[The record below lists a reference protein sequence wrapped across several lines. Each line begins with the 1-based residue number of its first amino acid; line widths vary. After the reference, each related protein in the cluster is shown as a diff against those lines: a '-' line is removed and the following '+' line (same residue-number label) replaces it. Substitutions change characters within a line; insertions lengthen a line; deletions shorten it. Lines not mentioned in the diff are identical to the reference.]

1 MNLTILTTYSSRLDI
16 LGCVTTVT
24 TMMDMSGTIGIREAK
39 AQLSRLVA
47 DAKSGGEWVITEH
60 GVPVA
65 KLSPLTDPD
74 APLAEP
80 DAPLAERVARLERWG
95 WIEPAEAQPA
105 AFVLQPVVAG
115 VDMQALL
122 QEDRGE

>member
-1 MNLTILTTYSSRLDI
+1 MR
-16 LGCVTTVT
+16 
-24 TMMDMSGTIGIREAK
+24 SGTIGIREAK

-65 KLSPLTDPD
+65 RLSPV
-74 APLAEP
+74 AEP
-80 DAPLAERVARLERWG
+80 DAPLAERIDRLERWG
-95 WIEPAEAQPA
+95 WIEPPQAQPA
-105 AFVLQPVVAG
+105 AFALAPVRAD

>member
-1 MNLTILTTYSSRLDI
+1 MTTLLEVR
-16 LGCVTTVT
+16 
-24 TMMDMSGTIGIREAK
+24 SGTIGIREAK

-47 DAKSGGEWVITEH
+47 DAKGGGEWVITEH

-74 APLAEP
+74 APLE
-80 DAPLAERVARLERWG
+80 ERISRLESWG
-95 WIEPAEAQPA
+95 WIEPQEPQPA
-105 AFVLQPVVAG
+105 AFVLRPLRAD
-115 VDMQALL
+115 VDMQRQL

>member
-1 MNLTILTTYSSRLDI
+1 MIDVR
-16 LGCVTTVT
+16 
-24 TMMDMSGTIGIREAK
+24 SGSIGIREAK

-65 KLSPLTDPD
+65 KLSPL
-74 APLAEP
+74 AEP
-80 DAPLAERVARLERWG
+80 DAPLAERIDRLERWG
-95 WIEPAEAQPA
+95 WIEAEEAEPA
-105 AFVLQPVVAG
+105 AFVLQPVRAD

>member
-1 MNLTILTTYSSRLDI
+1 MIDV
-16 LGCVTTVT
+16 G
-24 TMMDMSGTIGIREAK
+24 SGTIGIREAK
-39 AQLSRLVA
+39 AQRSRLVA

-65 KLSPLTDPD
+65 KLSPLGD
-74 APLAEP
+74 P

-95 WIEPAEAQPA
+95 WIEPAEGQPA
-105 AFVLQPVVAG
+105 PVVLQPVRAD